1 MADFPIGFVLLWLLS
16 GIPVADLGPGGVAT
30 AGRGAERLQGMV
42 ERGADGA
49 QMVRRTWWSDRENP
63 VTEGLP

>member
-1 MADFPIGFVLLWLLS
+1 
-16 GIPVADLGPGGVAT
+16 VADLGPGGVAA